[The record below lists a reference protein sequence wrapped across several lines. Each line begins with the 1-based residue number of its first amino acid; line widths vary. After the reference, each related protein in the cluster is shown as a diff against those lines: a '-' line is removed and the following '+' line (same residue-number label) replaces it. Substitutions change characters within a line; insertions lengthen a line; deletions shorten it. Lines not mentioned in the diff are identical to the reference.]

1 MLRLVYPV
9 VESEFSGHVTDGL
22 PRIGF
27 RTLIVA
33 IALALVFAF
42 GTHLLLKRMA
52 RANAFSSKAFEQLRT
67 TTKEDAS
74 FDLAS
79 AILESPLYVDIP
91 TLQIGTGTA
100 DTPKYDEVAPRA
112 TKRVDAASFLP
123 AKIASY
129 FATDVSVV
137 QVYLY
142 FVGHCNGTGDDLKQ
156 CQTNLYNESY
166 ALVSEMKHNPFY
178 ILYRLEGGYIQLI
191 ASYIFALGVMV
202 FILREFRAHQINA
215 YMRDLKAAEKFA
227 ADEFATP
234 EFDAADLPSLSLR
247 ATLRAWWIPEI
258 DNMDPGSQV
267 TVQQQLREFGMV
279 NYEPNWPITKSA
291 ELMRGRANLLHKY
304 HIYLAAALRAKS
316 RMTASERFR
325 IVLPRTILK
334 VTTAFVSDQK
344 HFPEAGRKLASEA
357 LEHSVDE
364 LAAGIAADRDLYS
377 RFVELTPVVG
387 FFGTVWGLS
396 LAMLGAN
403 DVIRA
408 QGAEWNYNILN
419 GTTYI
424 TEALTKVEEKQQF
437 ALQGMLSALSIKF
450 DTTGYALILMFLLIL
465 FGAHATRREYRAISL
480 LHSNVTQKILS
491 VLPTFGSIPTEVPKM
506 KVESEPLETVNGWG
520 TE

>member
-9 VESEFSGHVTDGL
+9 AESEFGGHVTDGL

-42 GTHLLLKRMA
+42 GTHFLLKQMA
-52 RANAFSSKAFEQLRT
+52 KANAFSSEAFEQLRT

-91 TLQIGTGTA
+91 PLQIGAAG
-100 DTPKYDEVAPRA
+100 TPKYDEVASPA

-123 AKIASY
+123 AMIASY

-142 FVGHCNGTGDDLKQ
+142 FVSHCNEREDLKQ
-156 CQTNLYNESY
+156 CQTKLLNESY
-166 ALVSEMKHNPFY
+166 ALVSDMKHNPFY

-215 YMRDLKAAEKFA
+215 YMLDRKAAEKFA

-234 EFDAADLPSLSLR
+234 EFDADDLPSLSLR
-247 ATLRAWWIPEI
+247 ATLRAWWIPKIE
-258 DNMDPGSQV
+258 NMDSGSQV

-279 NYEPNWPITKSA
+279 NYEPNWPLTESA

-316 RMTASERFR
+316 RMTAAERFR

-344 HFPEAGRKLASEA
+344 HFPEVGRRLASEA

-364 LAAGIAADRDLYS
+364 LAARIAADRDLYS

-408 QGAEWNYNILN
+408 QGAGWNYNILN

-424 TEALTKVEEKQQF
+424 TEALTNVEEKQQF

-465 FGAHATRREYRAISL
+465 FGAHSTRREYRAVSL
-480 LHSNVTQKILS
+480 LHSNITQKILS

-506 KVESEPLETVNGWG
+506 KVECEPLETVKGWG
-520 TE
+520 AE